1 MSTSLTLQPAVEFTL
16 PQLCD
21 LINRSFAGYVGG
33 EINFTPPVMANF
45 IAQGDVHLGRSLVAL
60 SGDLPAGIAML
71 ARRGWT
77 ARVALMGVVPDFQ
90 NQGVGRWLLGQI
102 VDEARQHGDK
112 TLTLEVIEQN
122 PRAVHLYESCGYR
135 KLRRLMGYTGENL
148 TGVPAELALT
158 RIDSSP
164 LVRID
169 SAEAARRIVAWQP
182 DDMPWQ
188 LSGESLVT
196 FGPPVIGYRMGECYA
211 VISNPDADNVTIWG
225 LAVPPEHQRKGLA
238 TRLVAALIAS
248 HPDKTWHVAPICPE
262 EYGAVFTR
270 NGFTVKDL
278 NQFQMELRLD

>member
-33 EINFTPPVMANF
+33 EISFTPPVLANF
-45 IAQGDVHLGRSLVAL
+45 MAQGDVHLGRSLVAL
-60 SGDLPAGIAML
+60 SGDVPAGIAML

-77 ARVALMGVVPDFQ
+77 VRVALMGVVPDFQ
-90 NQGVGRWLLGQI
+90 NKGVGRWLLGQMA
-102 VDEARQHGDK
+102 DEARQKGDK
-112 TLTLEVIEQN
+112 ALTLEVIEQN

-148 TGVPAELALT
+148 TGVAAKLT
-158 RIDSSP
+158 RIDSTES
-164 LVRID
+164 
-169 SAEAARRIVAWQP
+169 ARRIVAWQP

-211 VISNPDADNVTIWG
+211 VISNPDADNITIWG

-238 TRLVAALIAS
+238 TRLVSALVAA
-248 HPDKTWHVAPICPE
+248 HPGKTWHVAPICPE
-262 EYGAVFTR
+262 EYGAIFTR
-270 NGFTVKDL
+270 NGFTTKDL

>member
-1 MSTSLTLQPAVEFTL
+1 MSSSPVSLTVQPAVEFTL

-33 EINFTPPVMANF
+33 EINFTPPALANF
-45 IAQGDVHLGRSLVAL
+45 MAQGDVHLGRSLVAL
-60 SGDLPAGIAML
+60 SGDVPAGIAML
-71 ARRGWT
+71 AGRGWT
-77 ARVALMGVVPDFQ
+77 VRVALMGVVPDVQ
-90 NQGVGRWLLGQI
+90 NQGVGRWLLGQMA
-102 VDEARQHGDK
+102 DEARQKGDK
-112 TLTLEVIEQN
+112 VLTLEVIEQN

-148 TGVPAELALT
+148 TGVAAE
-158 RIDSSP
+158 

-182 DDMPWQ
+182 DDIPWQ

-225 LAVPPEHQRKGLA
+225 LAVPPEEQRKGLA
-238 TRLVAALIAS
+238 TRLVAALVAAHS
-248 HPDKTWHVAPICPE
+248 GKTWHVAPICPE
-262 EYGAVFTR
+262 AYGAIFTR
-270 NGFTVKDL
+270 NGFTTKDL